1 MQMALRRLRKFARQG
16 AAEELDI
23 DGTIRETAKQGIL
36 DVQLVPERR
45 NRIKVL
51 MLFDVGGSM
60 DAHIAQ
66 CEKLFSAAKTEFKT
80 LEYFSSITVSM
91 TMSGKT
97 ISVVPVHASIPG
109 IYSIPMAVIT
119 A

>member
-1 MQMALRRLRKFARQG
+1 MQIALRRLRKFARQG
-16 AAEELDI
+16 AAEELDV

-36 DVQLVPERR
+36 DVQMVPERR

-66 CEKLFSAAKTEFKT
+66 CENCLVPLKVSLRHSNI
-80 LEYFSSITVSM
+80 SISIIVSM
-91 TMSGKT
+91 TMSGKIT
-97 ISVVPVHASIPG
+97 TAEQPPV
-109 IYSIPMAVIT
+109 
-119 A
+119 

>member
-23 DGTIRETAKQGIL
+23 DSTIRETAKQGIL

-66 CEKLFSAAKTEFKT
+66 CENCLAPPRPN
-80 LEYFSSITVSM
+80 LRLWNISISIIVYT
-91 TMSGKT
+91 TMSGK
-97 ISVVPVHASIPG
+97 IMSVVLAR
-109 IYSIPMAVIT
+109 A
-119 A
+119 

>member
-1 MQMALRRLRKFARQG
+1 PFGAFGDHPEGVRIGGPGRKRSAVKVWEQRKYQNLDDDQVLGTRQMQIALRRLRKFARQG
-16 AAEELDI
+16 AAEELDV

-36 DVQLVPERR
+36 DVQMVPERR

-66 CEKLFSAAKTEFKT
+66 
-80 LEYFSSITVSM
+80 
-91 TMSGKT
+91 
-97 ISVVPVHASIPG
+97 
-109 IYSIPMAVIT
+109 
-119 A
+119 

>member
-1 MQMALRRLRKFARQG
+1 MIKYLGSRQMQMALRRLRKFARQG

-60 DAHIAQ
+60 DV
-66 CEKLFSAAKTEFKT
+66 T
-80 LEYFSSITVSM
+80 LPNVKNSFQQPKPNLKPLNIFISITVCM
-91 TMSGKT
+91 TMFGKT
-97 ISVVPVHASIPG
+97 ISVVQVR
-109 IYSIPMAVIT
+109 V
-119 A
+119 